1 MLYTAAA
8 GNLSDA
14 TMADIEAAPVFLMCF
29 CKKYEESTTC
39 RRGYCNSNNLTLQ
52 IVAYLPVNFTQ
63 LVDNIRYSVFA
74 NGTGL

>member
-39 RRGYCNSNNLTLQ
+39 RRGYCNSNNLT
-52 IVAYLPVNFTQ
+52 F
-63 LVDNIRYSVFA
+63 
-74 NGTGL
+74 